1 MRSITNAA
9 QPWRPRVLL
18 LTAACNPYKGSD
30 FAVGWGRAVESAKRF
45 DTWVICGD
53 WDRDDINHFIANQG
67 EIPGVQF
74 CFLKRSWFEDLLSQ
88 GRPLYDIHYLPYNLW
103 HRRAYRLAAR
113 LHQQLK
119 FALVHQIT
127 RVTFREP
134 GYLWKLD
141 VPFLWGPVGGT
152 QNFPWRFLGLVG
164 AAGALKEIAR
174 TLINIFWLRF
184 SPRVRQAIRKASLV
198 MAANS
203 QVQRYF
209 QKAHGFRPPLLLE
222 TGINTVKRKNVKK
235 NRENGPLRILWS
247 GKFEHYKAL
256 PLLFRAMAALP
267 PRIRYELKILG
278 EGPLRQRWQRL
289 ARRLGLE
296 DRCQWVGWLPH
307 KEAMGYYDWADILVF
322 TSLRE
327 TSGNVVLEALSKG
340 VPVICLDHQG
350 TADIVMA
357 ECGVKIPVT
366 TPGAVIAG
374 LRQAIIE
381 LATDRSKLQLLS
393 RGALRRAQD
402 YLWSRNGEEMARI
415 YYAVLQGS
423 GPGGGAKNY
432 LDADQG

>member
-1 MRSITNAA
+1 MGPLANSP
-9 QPWRPRVLL
+9 QPCRPRVLL

-30 FAVGWGRAVESAKRF
+30 FAVGWGRALESAKRF

-53 WDRDDINHFIANQG
+53 HDRDDINRFLANQG
-67 EIPGVQF
+67 EIPSLHF
-74 CFLKRSWFEDLLSQ
+74 CFLERNWFEDFLSK

-103 HRRAYRLAAR
+103 HRRAYRLAAS

-141 VPFLWGPVGGT
+141 ALFLWGPVGGT

-203 QVQRYF
+203 QIKRDF
-209 QKAHGFRPPLLLE
+209 QKAHGSKPSLLLE
-222 TGINTVKRKNVKK
+222 TGINSVKRKNVKK

-256 PLLFRAMAALP
+256 PLLFRALAALP

-278 EGPLRQRWQRL
+278 DGTLRRRWQRL

-307 KEAMGYYDWADILVF
+307 QEAMGYYDWADILVF
-322 TSLRE
+322 TSLRD
-327 TSGNVVLEALSKG
+327 TSGNVVLEALSCG

-350 TADIVMA
+350 VGDIVTP
-357 ECGVKIPVT
+357 ECGIKVPVT
-366 TPGAVIAG
+366 SPAEVIAH
-374 LRQAIIE
+374 LSQAIIC
-381 LATDRSKLQLLS
+381 LTKDRAKLRALS
-393 RGALRRAQD
+393 LGALERARQ
-402 YLWSRNGEEMARI
+402 YLWSHNGEEMAKI
-415 YYAVLQGS
+415 YYAVLQRS
-423 GPGGGAKNY
+423 QQGPALKIS
-432 LDADQG
+432 

>member
-1 MRSITNAA
+1 MGPPENAA
-9 QPWRPRVLL
+9 QPCRPRVLL

-30 FAVGWGRAVESAKRF
+30 FAVGWGRGLESAKRF
-45 DTWVICGD
+45 DTWAICGD
-53 WDRDDINHFIANQG
+53 WDREDINRFIAKNG
-67 EIPGVQF
+67 EIPGLHF
-74 CFLKRSWFEDLLSQ
+74 CFLERSWFEEFLNQ

-103 HRRAYRLAAR
+103 HRRAYRLAAS
-113 LHQQLK
+113 LHQQLR

-134 GYLWKLD
+134 GYLWKLEA
-141 VPFLWGPVGGT
+141 PFLWGPVGGT

-198 MAANS
+198 MAANR
-203 QVQRYF
+203 QIQRDF
-209 QKAHGFRPPLLLE
+209 QKAHGFKPLLLLE

-235 NRENGPLRILWS
+235 NRENSPLRILWS

-256 PLLFRAMAALP
+256 PLLFRALAALP
-267 PRIRYELKILG
+267 PGIRYELKILG
-278 EGPLRQRWQRL
+278 DGPLRRRWQKL
-289 ARRLGLE
+289 ARGLGLE

-307 KEAMGYYDWADILVF
+307 QEAMRYYDWADVLVF
-322 TSLRE
+322 TSLRD
-327 TSGNVVLEALSKG
+327 TSGNVVLEALSCG

-350 TADIVMA
+350 VGDIVTP

-366 TPGAVIAG
+366 TPKGVIAQL
-374 LRQAIIE
+374 LRAIIS
-381 LATDRSKLQLLS
+381 LAEDRTQLRSMSL
-393 RGALRRAQD
+393 AAIKRARQ
-402 YLWSRNGEEMARI
+402 YLWSHNAEEMARI

-423 GPGGGAKNY
+423 RPGGGVKNC
-432 LDADQG
+432 LDAAQG